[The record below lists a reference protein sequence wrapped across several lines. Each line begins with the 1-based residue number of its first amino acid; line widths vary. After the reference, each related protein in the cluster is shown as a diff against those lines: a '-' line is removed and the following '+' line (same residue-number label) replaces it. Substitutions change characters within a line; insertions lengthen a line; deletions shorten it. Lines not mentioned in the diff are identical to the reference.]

1 MMHCEGVKSAH
12 GSTDYFRNEERS
24 RRGERNEAR
33 AIAIYVCRR
42 LAGMRQ
48 GEIAAA
54 FGVSGYSA
62 VSSAVGR
69 MQGEIEKGGEI
80 VSRFQRIQQLLQR

>member
-1 MMHCEGVKSAH
+1 MRVYEKSEA
-12 GSTDYFRNEERS
+12 EIKRS

-62 VSSAVGR
+62 VSSAVMER
-69 MQGEIEKGGEI
+69 P
-80 VSRFQRIQQLLQR
+80 FQEGVLNGTGVLDG